1 MKKLALLALLATLV
15 STFGW
20 TNAQPNGSAESTAHV
35 AGATALFDYSYS
47 PNEDENYMTLG
58 MELPFDK
65 LLLSIKIEDKE
76 DRDENAE
83 EESPKLQVEYRS
95 SNNVWKKLSG
105 IASPIQKDSYAPQL
119 FTYDFEQP
127 ADFTQ
132 SNLMGKTA
140 HWVRVTKLNDPT
152 RNIHIDRSAAR
163 AYALSLQ
170 LSSST
175 GEDLTMLSAENF
187 TLSQG
192 TDNVIYGIQNRGDG
206 RYDLALQTLSD
217 DTSYH
222 VIISA
227 PNHLIKSVDIED
239 VNSKAITQRNV
250 EMSLKV
256 DCVSPYDDLDYHWA
270 QSSVRELH
278 CPQEN
283 EENIP
288 AETHF
293 YPNAAVTRLDF
304 VKAAMERAQVN
315 IKNYR
320 FSDTPFRDV
329 KDEPAVSAAWRLG
342 YLDSATEFEPKEFIT
357 RGEAVELLVRIAGIR
372 LGSSKTPFTDVSED
386 DPLAPYLRA
395 AYNYQIIEGYADRTF
410 KPENKLTKAEFGT
423 MLNNT
428 FYAWK
433 E

>member
-20 TNAQPNGSAESTAHV
+20 TNAQPNGTAESRSHLT
-35 AGATALFDYSYS
+35 GATALFDYSYS
-47 PNEDENYMTLG
+47 PNEEENYMTLG

-65 LLLSIKIEDKE
+65 LLLSLKIEDKE
-76 DRDENAE
+76 DRAE
-83 EESPKLQVEYRS
+83 DTDEESPKLQVEYRS
-95 SNNVWKKLSG
+95 SNNVWKKLPG
-105 IASPIQKDSYAPQL
+105 TASEIKKDSYAPQL
-119 FTYDFEQP
+119 FTYNFEQP
-127 ADFTQ
+127 TDFTK

-152 RNIHIDRSAAR
+152 RNITITASGAR
-163 AYALSLQ
+163 AYSVSLQ
-170 LSSST
+170 LGSST
-175 GEDLTMLSAENF
+175 GEDLTMLSAESF
-187 TLSQG
+187 EVSQG
-192 TDNVIYGIQNRGDG
+192 ADNTLYGVRNRGNG
-206 RYDLALQTLSD
+206 RYDLALQTLED
-217 DTSYH
+217 DTTYR
-222 VIISA
+222 VIITA
-227 PNHLIKSVDIED
+227 ANHLIRSVELED
-239 VNSKAITQRNV
+239 VNSSAITQRSV

-256 DCVSPYDDLDYHWA
+256 DCTSPYDDLDYHWA

-283 EENIP
+283 EENVP
-288 AETHF
+288 ENTHF

-304 VKAAMERAQVN
+304 VKAAMERAQID

-342 YLDSATEFEPKEFIT
+342 YLDSATEFGPKEFIT
-357 RGEAVELLVRIAGIR
+357 RGEAVELLVRIAGIH

-395 AYNYQIIEGYADRTF
+395 AYNYQIIEGYADHTF